1 MLVDLVYSKMLVA
14 IMVSLTLRAYLSKVR
29 GYLGAFVIPNIE
41 NVGGSTT

>member
-1 MLVDLVYSKMLVA
+1 MLVDLVYSKML
-14 IMVSLTLRAYLSKVR
+14 VSLTLRAYLSKVR